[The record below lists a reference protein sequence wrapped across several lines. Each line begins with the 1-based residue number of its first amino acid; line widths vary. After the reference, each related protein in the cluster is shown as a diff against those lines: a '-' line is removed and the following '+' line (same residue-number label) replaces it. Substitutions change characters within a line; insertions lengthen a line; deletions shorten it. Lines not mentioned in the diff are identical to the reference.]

1 MNLCDIQTGMNLSG
15 FYLLKQASLRTTAAG
30 KPYLAGLITDRTGT
44 VELKVWDY
52 SGPISHEDEGKIV
65 CFQGRVSE
73 FKGALQVTADRI
85 RLAQDNDNYDLSLL
99 VPTAPL
105 DLQDTLRELDTM
117 LECMEDEGYQA
128 VCRQMLRRHQRIIY
142 QCCKNF
148 FRIQIRCIRSYF

>member
-52 SGPISHEDEGKIV
+52 SGPINHEDEGKIACLV
-65 CFQGRVSE
+65 GRVSE

-105 DLQDTLRELDTM
+105 PPPIPAPFLPPV
-117 LECMEDEGYQA
+117 A
-128 VCRQMLRRHQRIIY
+128 VTSPPLTVIFVPSI
-142 QCCKNF
+142 
-148 FRIQIRCIRSYF
+148 